1 MVSNNQSNVT
11 FRIDD
16 KNPVKDDEIGVA
28 TLKVV
33 DLISSVDI
41 NLLLADGKS
50 AGTLSVS
57 GTWTGYSQE
66 DFEALQMGGGVG
78 GDTPVVEST
87 TVSGETTKE
96 TNKGGKNQQ
105 QKGGKGKNKG
115 K

>member
-1 MVSNNQSNVT
+1 MVSNNQSDVT

-57 GTWTGYSQE
+57 GTWTGYSLE
-66 DFEALQMGGGVG
+66 DFEAL
-78 GDTPVVEST
+78 
-87 TVSGETTKE
+87 
-96 TNKGGKNQQ
+96 
-105 QKGGKGKNKG
+105 
-115 K
+115 